1 MAALLAWIASRPRT
15 GYRLTAFFA
24 TLYYAGLRPEEAVAL
39 RVEDAVLPTTGW
51 GEIRVHTAAPE
62 VGSQWTD
69 DGEVHETRD
78 LKGRAAGDTRIVPT
92 HPALV
97 TNSSRAR
104 RWHRA
109 I

>member
-1 MAALLAWIASRPRT
+1 VAALLAWIASRPRT